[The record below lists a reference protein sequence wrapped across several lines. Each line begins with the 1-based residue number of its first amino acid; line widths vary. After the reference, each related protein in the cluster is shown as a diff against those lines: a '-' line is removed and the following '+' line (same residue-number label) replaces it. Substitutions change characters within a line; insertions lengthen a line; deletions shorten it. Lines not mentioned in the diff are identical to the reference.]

1 MSEPRVL
8 HTVTPVWHSLPISRI
23 AGRPVHLKMEALQP
37 VGSFKIRGIGH
48 LCQNAV
54 AGGARHF
61 VSSSG
66 GNAGVAAAYAGRELG
81 VRTTV
86 FVFHGVPDT
95 ARQRMEEYGAEVVM
109 AGPSWQEA
117 HEAAS
122 LVAER
127 DGAFYV
133 HPFDHPDIWAGH
145 STLVDEVVAQ
155 GLQPKLV
162 VVAVG
167 GGGLLTGLMQGLD
180 RHGLEKTRILTVET
194 HGTESFFAARAAG
207 HLVRL
212 PRINSVAKTLGAAQ
226 VATEAFELAKQHD
239 VESLVVTDEQALA
252 ACRQFAL
259 DHRILVE
266 PAAGAALAAAY
277 GQLGAVARAE
287 DVLVIVCGG
296 VGIALKDDIFA
307 YTPRDPD

>member
-95 ARQRMEEYGAEVVM
+95 ARQRMEEYGAEVVVAS
-109 AGPSWQEA
+109 AGLASRPALADVVRRAVDEA
-117 HEAAS
+117 DVWLTEIKAAAIDVVAEAAANAGKE
-122 LVAER
+122 LVFCDNEPVAG
-127 DGAFYV
+127 DGDLGA
-133 HPFDHPDIWAGH
+133 
-145 STLVDEVVAQ
+145 LVDELERLAVA
-155 GLQPKLV
+155 
-162 VVAVG
+162 
-167 GGGLLTGLMQGLD
+167 
-180 RHGLEKTRILTVET
+180 R
-194 HGTESFFAARAAG
+194 FAARSGAAG
-207 HLVRL
+207 
-212 PRINSVAKTLGAAQ
+212 
-226 VATEAFELAKQHD
+226 
-239 VESLVVTDEQALA
+239 
-252 ACRQFAL
+252 
-259 DHRILVE
+259 
-266 PAAGAALAAAY
+266 
-277 GQLGAVARAE
+277 RA
-287 DVLVIVCGG
+287 DGG
-296 VGIALKDDIFA
+296 SGGEV
-307 YTPRDPD
+307 